1 MSRSRKKNPSY
12 SDYNPNYTPW
22 AKRQAS
28 KRVRRYLK
36 TLTNGSLYKKVFPT
50 WDIFDYKGLWI
61 RRSYGWEQKQEI
73 PDKAYR
79 K

>member
-28 KRVRRYLK
+28 KKVRRYK
-36 TLTNGSLYKKVFPT
+36 PLTNGCLYKKVYPT
-50 WDIFDYKGLWI
+50 YDIFDYKGLWLKNKGGC
-61 RRSYGWEQKQEI
+61 REVQEI
-73 PDKAYR
+73 PDEAYR

>member
-28 KRVRRYLK
+28 KKVRRYLK
-36 TLTNGSLYKKVFPT
+36 ALTNGSLYKKVYSSY
-50 WDIFDYKGLWI
+50 DIFDYKGLWLS
-61 RRSYGWEQKQEI
+61 RSYGFEWSQEI

>member
-12 SDYNPNYTPW
+12 SDYSSNYTPW

-28 KRVRRYLK
+28 KKVRKYK
-36 TLTNGSLYKKVFPT
+36 PLTNGSLYKKVFPT
-50 WDIFDYKGLWI
+50 WNIFDYKGLWMPV
-61 RRSYGWEQKQEI
+61 SYGWKEKQEI

>member
-1 MSRSRKKNPSY
+1 MSRSKKKHPSY
-12 SDYNPNYTPW
+12 SDYHSSYTPW

-28 KRVRRYLK
+28 KKVRKYK
-36 TLTNGSLYKKVFPT
+36 GSLTNGSLYKKVYNS
-50 WDIFDYKGLWI
+50 WDIFDCKGIWT
-61 RRSYGWEQKQEI
+61 RTGYGWGEPQEI